1 MRSLTIPLLAILSLT
16 ACMGGGGGRRP
27 AVTAGP
33 PPAAAESALRG
44 QWELV
49 TIEAEGQPRQADGR
63 LSFDQNNN
71 IALRAELEPGEAG
84 ADGSRTVVLD
94 FAARATVKGSS
105 ELTYFG
111 LQSRTP
117 QEQMVPTATEP
128 SAWRYFSV
136 QGDTLRVW
144 QVGPNGQPAGVLV
157 FRRVP

>member
-1 MRSLTIPLLAILSLT
+1 MRSLTIPLLAFLSLT

-27 AVTAGP
+27 AVTAA
-33 PPAAAESALRG
+33 PASTAESALRG

-49 TIEAEGQPRQADGR
+49 SIEADGQPRQADGR

-71 IALRAELEPGEAG
+71 IALRAELAPGEAG

-94 FAARATVKGSS
+94 FAARATVKGAS

-117 QEQMVPTATEP
+117 REQMVPTATDP
-128 SAWRYFSV
+128 SAWRHFSV

-144 QVGPNGQPAGVLV
+144 QVGPDGQPAGVLV
-157 FRRVP
+157 FRRVS